1 MRVRDFRMVAALG
14 VALIAGSVHA
24 GEAPATGVSQTSR
37 PSPTA
42 APPLTAATPPQA
54 PATKLR
60 EPDVIYVPT
69 PQNVVDAMLKMAN
82 VTAKDVVYD
91 LGSGDGRIPI
101 TAAEKYGARGV
112 GIDINPERIKE
123 ANANLAKSK
132 AGDKVR
138 FLNQDLF
145 ETDLSPATVI
155 TLYLLP
161 ALNMKLRPQLLSMR
175 PGTRIVSHSFSME
188 DWEADEIST
197 LDGRRAYFWIVPA
210 NVMGSWSLDAGGQR
224 HDMTLE
230 QTFQKASGTLALG
243 PIHAGLR
250 DVKLRGTAIS
260 FSYVDQNKVRRDFTG
275 RVNGGK
281 MEGSFRDEK
290 GAEGKWTATKK

>member
-1 MRVRDFRMVAALG
+1 M
-14 VALIAGSVHA
+14 
-24 GEAPATGVSQTSR
+24 
-37 PSPTA
+37 A
-42 APPLTAATPPQA
+42 APPLPAATLSQA

-60 EPDVIYVPT
+60 DPDVIYVPT

-101 TAAEKYGARGV
+101 TAAEKYGASGV

-161 ALNMKLRPQLLSMR
+161 SLNQKLIPKLKQLK
-175 PGTRIVSHSFSME
+175 PGTRIVSHSFDMGTDWPPEKTE
-188 DWEADEIST
+188 DVQ
-197 LDGRRAYFWIVPA
+197 GRMIY
-210 NVMGSWSLDAGGQR
+210 
-224 HDMTLE
+224 
-230 QTFQKASGTLALG
+230 
-243 PIHAGLR
+243 
-250 DVKLRGTAIS
+250 
-260 FSYVDQNKVRRDFTG
+260 Y
-275 RVNGGK
+275 
-281 MEGSFRDEK
+281 
-290 GAEGKWTATKK
+290 WTIK